1 MNKDSY
7 DFKSRRKSALP
18 ASVNSNPMKFCYN
31 QIISKGREL
40 SNNERNPKS
49 NDDSMQ
55 LKVGVLRNTLGT
67 PYV

>member
-1 MNKDSY
+1 
-7 DFKSRRKSALP
+7 
-18 ASVNSNPMKFCYN
+18 VNSNPMKFCYN

-49 NDDSMQ
+49 NDDSKQ

-67 PYV
+67 PNV